1 MKKWMMILVFVT
13 MTTTTFAWQVYDV
26 QATGNDALGRRRSK
40 MVLILQ
46 DAGTIAPS
54 GPFVAATMPAALITV
69 DAESKTITVEAAPVV
84 KFALTPKAH
93 ADNNKGCRIY
103 QSDTVVM
110 TLTEATEGLSAVVI
124 GPSVYT
130 ARYNAARVRLGDTQT
145 ATLTGNMN
153 KTAIGRELYGNLSVR
168 FNQAESDKMN
178 VATTILA
185 GNEKAVAQA
194 YLTRLSDSAAVA
206 ADITA
211 ASIAGT
217 IPARFAW

>member
-1 MKKWMMILVFVT
+1 MVSVVAAMASSS
-13 MTTTTFAWQVYDV
+13 FAWQVYDV
-26 QATGNDALGRRRSK
+26 QATGSDAIGKGRATK

-46 DAGTIAPS
+46 DVGTIAPS
-54 GPFVAATMPAALITV
+54 DPFVAAAAVPAALITV

-84 KFALTPKAH
+84 NFALTPKKS
-93 ADNNKGCRIY
+93 ADNKKGCRIY

-110 TLTEATEGLSAVVI
+110 TLTEATEGLSAVAI

-130 ARYNAARVRLGDTQT
+130 ARYNAAKVRLSDTQT

-153 KTAIGRELYGNLSVR
+153 KTAVGLERYSNLSIR

-178 VATTILA
+178 VATTVLA

-194 YLTRLSDSAAVA
+194 YLTKLSKSAAVA

-217 IPARFAW
+217 IPAGFAW